1 MEREEIYT
9 RRILTILKLDAE
21 RLFLRLKERE
31 VEYLHIFSQKRTREH
46 FKEIFKSRYDL
57 ISPSDLK
64 FCSEDVIM
72 ALESFYRKID
82 DMRWYLYH
90 TEDMPGTVDESVRF
104 FLRELKSLYNTLS
117 LFINAEL
124 QVDDEED
131 GMLDGPFE
139 ALGSGDEEITSTSF
153 NIEFSP
159 DEEFPEV
166 DAESIEFGIVDDV
179 GALDDSRSPS
189 KNLDGEDTILGV
201 FNKDDLKDLK

>member
-1 MEREEIYT
+1 MERHEIYT

-31 VEYLHIFSQKRTREH
+31 VEYLHIFSQKRTRDH

-64 FCSEDVIM
+64 YCSEDVIM
-72 ALESFYRKID
+72 ALETYYRKID

-104 FLRELKSLYNTLS
+104 FLRELKTLYNTLS

-124 QVDDEED
+124 QIDDEEENEV
-131 GMLDGPFE
+131 GEF
-139 ALGSGDEEITSTSF
+139 TSTSF

-159 DEEFPEV
+159 DEEAPEI
-166 DAESIEFGIVDDV
+166 DIENIEFGVFEEVSEDE
-179 GALDDSRSPS
+179 DDSRSPS
-189 KNLDGEDTILGV
+189 KNLDGEDTLLGV